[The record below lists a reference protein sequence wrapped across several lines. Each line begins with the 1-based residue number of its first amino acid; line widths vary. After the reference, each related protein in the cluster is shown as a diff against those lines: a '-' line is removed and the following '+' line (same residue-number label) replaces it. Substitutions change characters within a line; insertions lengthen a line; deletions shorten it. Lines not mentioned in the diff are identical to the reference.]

1 MNFRYFAE
9 TDMLY
14 VELLPGVA
22 VESGEVAP
30 NIVLDFDETE
40 RVIGI
45 EIEDASQMVDLE
57 NLGLASLPFVN
68 LLMKQRESVST

>member
-14 VELLPGVA
+14 VELTPGVA
-22 VESGEVAP
+22 VESEEVAP

-45 EIEDASQMVDLE
+45 EIEDASQMIDFQNLE
-57 NLGLASLPFVN
+57 LASLPFVN
-68 LLMKQRESVST
+68 LIMKQRESASA

>member
-14 VELLPGVA
+14 VALLPGVA
-22 VESGEVAP
+22 VESEEVAP

-40 RVIGI
+40 HVIGI
-45 EIEDASQMVDLE
+45 EIEDASQMVDFQNLE
-57 NLGLASLPFVN
+57 LASLPFVN
-68 LLMKQRESVST
+68 LVMKQRESVLV